1 MRNTTIEEKVIPL
14 QFTLRHSS
22 SHTDIKEYVK
32 SAIHIFNKYHNKVI
46 DCQVILDH
54 QKNDKVNNKFAEI
67 TAHVPSQIFVSKSH
81 AETYEKAIDACVE
94 NICKQLQKHKE
105 KTRGI

>member
-1 MRNTTIEEKVIPL
+1 MRNITVAESEIPL

-22 SHTDIKEYVK
+22 NHTSIQEYAK
-32 SAIHIFNKYHNKVI
+32 SAILAFQKFHNKII
-46 DCQVILDH
+46 DCHVVLDH
-54 QKNDKVNNKFAEI
+54 QKNDKVNNKLAEI
-67 TAHVPSQIFVSKSH
+67 TAHVPSHIFVSKEQ